1 MLPGLQQEEHDGC
14 HMWSRNCTLPGH
26 LSYLPPVCREVCVAR
41 SLVFYVKFCRSLFV
55 LFLLVLSVLLWFTV
69 SDYSFGVSPS
79 PFVVLQQATNYH
91 YYRTVPHS
99 KLLEVNLLSAM
110 GVVCIKCDA
119 LYIVL
124 VTICLTKH
132 N

>member
-14 HMWSRNCTLPGH
+14 HMWSRNCTLPEH
-26 LSYLPPVCREVCVAR
+26 LSYLP
-41 SLVFYVKFCRSLFV
+41 
-55 LFLLVLSVLLWFTV
+55 LWFFMQSFV
-69 SDYSFGVSPS
+69 DRCLSFFNWYHLSFSDLRFPITPLVSP
-79 PFVVLQQATNYH
+79 PPLFVVLQQATNYN

-99 KLLEVNLLSAM
+99 KLLEVNILSAM
-110 GVVCIKCDA
+110 GVVCIKCDT

>member
-14 HMWSRNCTLPGH
+14 HMWSRNCTLPEH

-55 LFLLVLSVLLWFTV
+55 FFLLVSF
-69 SDYSFGVSPS
+69 SDLRFPITPLVSP
-79 PFVVLQQATNYH
+79 PPFFVVLQQATNYH

-99 KLLEVNLLSAM
+99 KLLEVNFLSAM
-110 GVVCIKCDA
+110 SVVCIKCDA